1 MWYAA
6 AAASDENDNNDDNRG
21 QRMRS
26 INNEPLSGPSSLHL
40 QVACCAH
47 IIRREREGHWHA
59 GSRVLVKQLLGL
71 EADMIERF
79 VSVCCRC
86 LVFGQFSRF
95 SCFCFAGVQVLFFD
109 SRNSA
114 LREQGDQL
122 FSHAL

>member
-6 AAASDENDNNDDNRG
+6 AAFDDNDNDDDNCG
-21 QRMRS
+21 QIKCN
-26 INNEPLSGPSSLHL
+26 INSEPLNVPSSLHL

-47 IIRREREGHWHA
+47 IMRREREGHWHA

-114 LREQGDQL
+114 LREQGDQF